1 MGSGR
6 HDQHRRRV
14 VRAPR
19 RHPGSRD
26 HGVLSGRAAV
36 LALRQQLAEP
46 LRLRAVIRSER
57 ETDEEAAPVA
67 AEILRTEGL
76 VKAYR
81 GRRVVDRVSIT
92 VGAGEIVGLLGPNG
106 AGKTTT
112 FRMVVGM
119 VTPDAGNVHLNGT
132 DVTRQ
137 PMYRRARSGL
147 GYLAQ
152 QESVFRRMSAID
164 NVRCVLE
171 ARGVGRK
178 QREERAR
185 ELLQDLQLMHVADSI
200 AETMSGGEKRRL
212 EIARALATEP
222 SLLLLDEPFAG
233 VDPITVEEI
242 QQILATLARSGIAIL
257 ITEHNVIA
265 TLRITHRSYII
276 SQGKVIAEG
285 DSHAIVSDEQ
295 VRRVYLGHSF
305 GEGITE
311 EEERG
316 LELD

>member
-1 MGSGR
+1 MS
-6 HDQHRRRV
+6 
-14 VRAPR
+14 APAAER
-19 RHPGSRD
+19 SATPGD
-26 HGVLSGRAAV
+26 
-36 LALRQQLAEP
+36 
-46 LRLRAVIRSER
+46 
-57 ETDEEAAPVA
+57 
-67 AEILRTEGL
+67 EILRTEGL
-76 VKAYR
+76 IKAYG
-81 GRRVVDRVSIT
+81 GRRVVDQVGIRVRE
-92 VGAGEIVGLLGPNG
+92 GEIVGLLGPNG

-119 VTPDAGNVHLNGT
+119 VTPDAGSVWLGSQ

-137 PMYRRARSGL
+137 PMYRRARRGL

-152 QESVFRRMSAID
+152 QESVFKKMSALD
-164 NVRCVLE
+164 NIRSVLE
-171 ARGVGRK
+171 ARGMRRK
-178 QREERAR
+178 ARDERAR
-185 ELLQDLQLMHVADSI
+185 ELLQDLQLTHVAGSI

-242 QQILATLARSGIAIL
+242 QQILAALARSGIAIL

-265 TLRITHRSYII
+265 TLRITHRAYII
-276 SQGKVIAEG
+276 NQGKVIADG
-285 DSHAIVSDEQ
+285 DAQTIVNDEQ
-295 VRRVYLGHSF
+295 VRRVYLGSSF

>member
-1 MGSGR
+1 METMTDLDPTPHIASTDR
-6 HDQHRRRV
+6 KQ
-14 VRAPR
+14 
-19 RHPGSRD
+19 
-26 HGVLSGRAAV
+26 
-36 LALRQQLAEP
+36 AE
-46 LRLRAVIRSER
+46 
-57 ETDEEAAPVA
+57 
-67 AEILRTEGL
+67 EILHTDNL

-81 GRRVVDRVSIT
+81 GRRVVDQVSLS
-92 VGAGEIVGLLGPNG
+92 VREGEIVGLLGPNG

-119 VTPDAGNVHLNGT
+119 VTPDSGRVLLNGE
-132 DVTRQ
+132 DVTKQ
-137 PMYRRARSGL
+137 PMYRRARRGL

-152 QESVFRRMSAID
+152 QESVFKKMSAID
-164 NVRCVLE
+164 NIRCVLE
-171 ARGVGRK
+171 ARGMKRA
-178 QREERAR
+178 QREETAR
-185 ELLQDLQLMHVADSI
+185 ELMQDLQLMHVAESI

-222 SLLLLDEPFAG
+222 RLLLLDEPFAG

-242 QQILATLARSGIAIL
+242 QQILAALARSGIAIL

-265 TLRITHRSYII
+265 TLRITHRAYII
-276 SQGKVIAEG
+276 NAGKVIANG
-285 DSHAIVSDEQ
+285 DAQSIVADEQ
-295 VRRVYLGHSF
+295 VRRLYLGSSF

>member
-1 MGSGR
+1 MS
-6 HDQHRRRV
+6 
-14 VRAPR
+14 
-19 RHPGSRD
+19 
-26 HGVLSGRAAV
+26 
-36 LALRQQLAEP
+36 EP
-46 LRLRAVIRSER
+46 
-57 ETDEEAAPVA
+57 A
-67 AEILRTEGL
+67 AEVLRTDAL

-81 GRRVVDRVSIT
+81 GRRVVNQVGIT
-92 VGAGEIVGLLGPNG
+92 VRAGEIVGLLGPNG

-119 VTPDAGNVHLNGT
+119 VTPDAGRVLLDGE
-132 DVTRQ
+132 DVTKQ
-137 PMYRRARSGL
+137 PMYRRARRGL

-152 QESVFRRMSAID
+152 QESVFKKMSAID
-164 NVRCVLE
+164 NIRCVLE
-171 ARGVGRK
+171 ARGMKRK
-178 QREERAR
+178 DRDERAR
-185 ELLQDLQLMHVADSI
+185 QLMGDLQLMHVADSI

-222 SLLLLDEPFAG
+222 TLLLLDEPFAG

-242 QQILATLARSGIAIL
+242 QQILAALARSGIAIL

-265 TLRITHRSYII
+265 TLRITTRAYII
-276 SQGKVIAEG
+276 NEGRVIAEG
-285 DSHAIVSDEQ
+285 DAQSIVNNEQ
-295 VRRVYLGHSF
+295 VRKVYLGSSF

>member
-1 MGSGR
+1 MSGP
-6 HDQHRRRV
+6 
-14 VRAPR
+14 AT
-19 RHPGSRD
+19 
-26 HGVLSGRAAV
+26 
-36 LALRQQLAEP
+36 
-46 LRLRAVIRSER
+46 R
-57 ETDEEAAPVA
+57 ETPTGKGGARGG
-67 AEILRTEGL
+67 EILRTFDL

-81 GRRVVDRVSIT
+81 GRRVVDHVSIH
-92 VGAGEIVGLLGPNG
+92 VAEGEIVGLLGPNG

-119 VTPDAGNVHLNGT
+119 VTPDEGRVQLDGK
-132 DVTRQ
+132 DVTRL
-137 PMYRRARSGL
+137 PMYKRARNGL

-152 QESVFRRMSAID
+152 QESVFKKMSARD

-171 ARGVGRK
+171 ARGLGRK
-178 QREERAR
+178 ARDERTA
-185 ELLQDLQLMHVADSI
+185 ELLHDLQLTHVAESI

-222 SLLLLDEPFAG
+222 RLLLLDEPFAG

-242 QQILATLARSGIAIL
+242 QQILAALARTGIAIL

-265 TLRITHRSYII
+265 TLRITDRAYILAE
-276 SQGKVIAEG
+276 GRVIAEG
-285 DSHAIVSDEQ
+285 DSQSIVDNDQ
-295 VRRVYLGHSF
+295 VRRVYLGNSF
-305 GEGITE
+305 GEGISE